1 MDEQLKNYADEEHC
15 PVRNVLDRFG
25 DKWSM
30 LVLMLLNDME
40 VLRFNEIHKYIGTIS
55 QKMLAVTLKKLEVDG
70 LVERKAY
77 PEIPPRVEYSLT
89 RRTRTLMPIL
99 QELAQWANKNMAD
112 IQNSRSRV
120 V

>member
-1 MDEQLKNYADEEHC
+1 MENNVKNYADEEHC

-30 LVLMLLNDME
+30 LVLMLLSDME

-55 QKMLAVTLKKLEVDG
+55 QKMLTVTLKKLEVDG
-70 LVERKAY
+70 LLERKAY

-89 RRTRTLMPIL
+89 DRTKTLMPII
-99 QELAQWANKNMAD
+99 QDLAQWANQNMAD
-112 IQNSRSRV
+112 IQYSRSRAV
-120 V
+120 

>member
-1 MDEQLKNYADEEHC
+1 MKNKVENYSDEEHC

-30 LVLMLLNDME
+30 LVLMLLSDME
-40 VLRFNEIHKYIGTIS
+40 VLRFNEIHKFIGTIS
-55 QKMLAVTLKKLEVDG
+55 QKMLTVTPKKLEVDD

-89 RRTRTLMPIL
+89 ERTKTLMPII
-99 QELAQWANKNMAD
+99 QDLAEWANKNMAD
-112 IQNSRSRV
+112 IQYSRSKAV
-120 V
+120 